1 MITIQTFITVM
12 LIYTLFGILA
22 LWWIDM
28 NNDKNCLNL
37 FREFREILFKTQE
50 RYREMILDV
59 ADSIDELRA
68 EIEKLKKENKK

>member
-1 MITIQTFITVM
+1 MTVM

-50 RYREMILDV
+50 RYREMILNV

>member
-1 MITIQTFITVM
+1 M

-22 LWWIDM
+22 LLWIDM

-37 FREFREILFKTQE
+37 FREFREIVFKTQE
-50 RYREMILDV
+50 RYREMILNV

-68 EIEKLKKENKK
+68 EIEKLKKEKKK

>member
-37 FREFREILFKTQE
+37 FRELREIHFKTSE
-50 RYREMILDV
+50 KYKEMILDI

-68 EIEKLKKENKK
+68 EIEKLKKEKKK

>member
-1 MITIQTFITVM
+1 
-12 LIYTLFGILA
+12 
-22 LWWIDM
+22 M

-50 RYREMILDV
+50 RYREMILNV